1 MFVRE
6 WMPMRNLL
14 QLLVLFVSIAP
25 AWAAFALP
33 VRLAHLDADPPAAR
47 VVSGEFDARFV
58 AAPGSRLQQSGGRT
72 AWWRIDVPRPVP
84 AHIRPHLVLASPYLH
99 RVEAW
104 PAGEGNQPVRRSL
117 AGRDADVRFS
127 TRAIVLPLPQG
138 LAAGQPVYLRVH
150 SMSATPLPVTIESL
164 EELHRHDL
172 AHVTWRTFVLSMM
185 LMLIVL
191 ALGLWIGVGERS
203 YAFLFV
209 TLGAQFL
216 YLAGTGGEVRVF
228 PFIADR
234 VGQDLRLLRLFTAL
248 AAVASCNFVA
258 CYLGVPQRQP
268 RLMQVLRAC
277 NWATAS
283 LMAATVFSDAR
294 WIATLGNLV
303 LLVMMPGMFL
313 AAAFAALRRQREGYF
328 VLLSWTPMVVLA
340 VLRVGELQRWWPYFN
355 WMEYAIPACCVMSGL
370 VLMTGVTYQIQQLR
384 RDRDRAH
391 ALATY
396 DSLTGALARPAIES
410 RLADLADAARQ
421 DGRPL
426 SLVFFDIDRFK
437 WINDTHGH
445 AMGDRTLRIVVQRA
459 RNRLRSDDLLGRFGG
474 DEMMVVLP
482 DTALPQATAVA
493 EHLREAIHCRPISID
508 GTQLAV
514 SLSLGVAQLQPGE
527 TAEHLIER
535 ADAALYAS
543 KSAGRNRVTG
553 HRATSVTATRTEEI
567 PT

>member
-6 WMPMRNLL
+6 WMPMRSLL
-14 QLLVLFVSIAP
+14 PVLLVFALLAATPV
-25 AWAAFALP
+25 AFALP
-33 VRLAHLDADPPAAR
+33 VRLAHLDADPPATR
-47 VVSGEFDARFV
+47 VVAGELDVRFV
-58 AAPGSRLQQSGGRT
+58 PASGSALQQRGGRT
-72 AWWRIDVPRPVP
+72 EWWRIEVPRAVP
-84 AHIRPHLVLASPYLH
+84 AHVRSHLVLASPYLH

-104 PAGEGNQPVRRSL
+104 TSGQGSGPVRRSL
-117 AGRDADVRFS
+117 AGRDADARFS
-127 TRAIVLPLPQG
+127 TRAIVLPLPHG
-138 LAAGQPVYLRVH
+138 LAEGEAIYLRVH

-164 EELHRHDL
+164 DEVHRHDL

-185 LMLIVL
+185 LMLIAL

-228 PFIADR
+228 PPIAEW
-234 VGQDLRLLRLFTAL
+234 VGRDLRLLRLFTAL

-268 RLMQVLRAC
+268 RLMRVLRAC
-277 NWATAS
+277 NWATAA
-283 LMAATVFSDAR
+283 LMLATVFSDAR

-303 LLVMMPGMFL
+303 LLVMMPGMF
-313 AAAFAALRRQREGYF
+313 AAAVFASLRRQREGYF

-340 VLRVGELQRWWPYFN
+340 VLRVGELQRWWPYFS

-410 RLADLADAARQ
+410 RLAGLVEAARH

-437 WINDTHGH
+437 WINDTPGH
-445 AMGDRTLRIVVQRA
+445 AMGDHALRIVVQRA
-459 RNRLRSDDLLGRFGG
+459 RNRLRADDLLGRFGG
-474 DEMMVVLP
+474 DEMMVLLP
-482 DTALPQATAVA
+482 DTALQQATAVA
-493 EHLREAIHCRPISID
+493 EHLREAIHCRPLSID
-508 GTQLAV
+508 GTQLPV

-527 TAEHLIER
+527 TAEQLIER
-535 ADAALYAS
+535 ADSALYAS

-553 HRATSVTATRTEEI
+553 HRATPVTATRTEEI